1 MTRPWWLDEQR
12 RPICHVP
19 GKETSKATRTR
30 TGAADYARAMSVPPE
45 DGRRPLLAA
54 VSIVVIIAFVVFFIA
69 VL

>member
-1 MTRPWWLDEQR
+1 
-12 RPICHVP
+12 VP
-19 GKETSKATRTR
+19 GKETSSTAGAQHATYGCR
-30 TGAADYARAMSVPPE
+30 MSIPPP